1 MYASIENLW
10 SVLFTTGYLTQTGRK
25 DANTFMLTIPNMEIR
40 NIFLTQIMEY
50 FNNRSK
56 NSLTSIAVSYTH
68 LRAHET
74 DSYLVCRL
82 LLEKN
87 FF

>member
-1 MYASIENLW
+1 MRIKFLIHNLW

-50 FNNRSK
+50 FKKTVSENGEALDFSHVRFTS
-56 NSLTSIAVSYTH
+56 SLSVLDLY
-68 LRAHET
+68 
-74 DSYLVCRL
+74 YC
-82 LLEKN
+82 
-87 FF
+87 